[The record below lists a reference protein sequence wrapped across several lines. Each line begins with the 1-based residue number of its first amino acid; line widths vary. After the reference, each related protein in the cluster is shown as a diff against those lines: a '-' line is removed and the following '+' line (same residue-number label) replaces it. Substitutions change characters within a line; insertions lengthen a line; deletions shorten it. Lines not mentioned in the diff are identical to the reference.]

1 MTRLK
6 LLLKMLQPTV
16 HCWILACKS
25 DFSLRSLER
34 LHQYIK
40 NQLEKASQASL
51 CLITQIGPLE

>member
-1 MTRLK
+1 
-6 LLLKMLQPTV
+6 MLQPTV
-16 HCWILACKS
+16 QCWILACKS